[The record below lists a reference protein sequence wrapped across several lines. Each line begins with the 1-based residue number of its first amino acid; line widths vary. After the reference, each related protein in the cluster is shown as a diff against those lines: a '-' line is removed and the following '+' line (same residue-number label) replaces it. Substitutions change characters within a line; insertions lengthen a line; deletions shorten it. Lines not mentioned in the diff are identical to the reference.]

1 MDNQTRSKTIHNLE
15 PQMAQALLR
24 EATIGRQQQSGSLT
38 DEKINSIRLGQQ
50 DQSIGF
56 EDALYALTNA
66 DSVWDQ
72 AEQQI
77 GKQQT

>member
-1 MDNQTRSKTIHNLE
+1 MDQSTRSQTIHNLE

-24 EATIGRQQQSGSLT
+24 EASIGRQQQSGNLT
-38 DEKINSIRLGQQ
+38 QDKIESIRLGKQ

-56 EDALYALTNA
+56 DDAVYALTNA

-72 AEQQI
+72 AQAQVGQQ
-77 GKQQT
+77 QS